1 MCELIEKYAEKRA
14 DEKSKQSR
22 IDTLTQSVD
31 MLMKNTSVSL
41 EQAFINLGISDDD
54 KVIISKKLKK

>member
-1 MCELIEKYAEKRA
+1 MCELVEKYAEKRA